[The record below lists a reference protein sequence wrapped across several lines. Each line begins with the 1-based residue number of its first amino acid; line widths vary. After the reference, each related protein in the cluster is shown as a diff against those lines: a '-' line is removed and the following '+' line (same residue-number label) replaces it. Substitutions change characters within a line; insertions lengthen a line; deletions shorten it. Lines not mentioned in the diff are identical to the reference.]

1 MLKKNFKTIVQ
12 HKIIVG
18 VVILLAVG
26 GGYFEYKSLN
36 SGTVQTR
43 YVLAQA
49 EKGTI
54 IISVS
59 GTGQVSASNQ
69 VDIKPKVSGDIVYL
83 GMKNG
88 QEVRAGTVL
97 AQIDATDAQKTM
109 RDAETNLESANLALE
124 KLKKPADALSLIQS
138 ENAIADAKDIREK
151 ADDDIKK
158 AYDDGFNTV
167 ATVFLDLPSI
177 MTGTNNMLFNS
188 DYGLNQW
195 NINFYADAVKSYDD
209 KVFQYRNDAYNN
221 YQAAKIAYDKNF
233 DDYKAATRYQDSFR
247 LEALIDET
255 YDTTKAIAEAVKDM
269 NDLIQFYE
277 DKLTEQNAKPDS
289 RADTAISTLSAYTG
303 KVSTHLLNL
312 LSVKNA
318 IQNDRNAITNA
329 ERAIAEKSESLVK
342 LKAGAD
348 PLDIRS
354 QELVIK
360 QRENVLLD
368 AKEKLADYFIRS
380 PFDSIVAKVNFKQ
393 GDSVSSGAALATL
406 IAKQRIAEISLNE
419 VDIAKV
425 KLGQKATLAFD
436 AVPDLSIS
444 GEVAEIDSIGAVS
457 QGVVSYAVKIT
468 FDTQDERVK
477 PAMSVSAAII
487 TAVKQDVLTVP
498 SEAIKSQNLTNYAET
513 LDSSVI
519 ASQPN
524 PANSAGVALKT
535 LPKSQVVE
543 IGLASDSNTEITN
556 GLKQGDWVVVR
567 TISPASASASSS
579 SSQQRSGGLG
589 IPGLGGGMRME
600 GGR

>member
-567 TISPASASASSS
+567 TISPASASTSSS